1 MKPFQSK
8 TIVLTAILTAFGILI
23 PLMMPVKIVIGPASF
38 TLASHVP
45 IFLAIFISTPIAI
58 MVTLGTAL
66 GFLFAGFPIV
76 IVFRALSHI
85 IFAAIGA
92 ILLQKFSKIKEKS
105 LPLLLLILSLNLLH
119 GLAEFF
125 VVFGFTAT
133 TNMTVSY
140 LWSLFLLV
148 GIGSFIH
155 GTIDFYIAYY
165 LKNIL
170 SNKVGIDFSLER

>member
-1 MKPFQSK
+1 MKSFRTKS
-8 TIVLTAILTAFGILI
+8 VAFTAILIAFGILI
-23 PLMMPVKIVIGPASF
+23 PLILPVKIVIGPASF

-45 IFLAIFISTPIAI
+45 IFLSMFISMPVAA
-58 MVTLGTAL
+58 MVALGTAL

-85 IFAAIGA
+85 IFAVIGA
-92 ILLQKFSKIKEKS
+92 ILLEKYPKIKKKS
-105 LPLLLLILSLNLLH
+105 TLFFLLILSLNLLH

-125 VVFGFTAT
+125 VVYGFTTT
-133 TNMTVSY
+133 TNTSVNY